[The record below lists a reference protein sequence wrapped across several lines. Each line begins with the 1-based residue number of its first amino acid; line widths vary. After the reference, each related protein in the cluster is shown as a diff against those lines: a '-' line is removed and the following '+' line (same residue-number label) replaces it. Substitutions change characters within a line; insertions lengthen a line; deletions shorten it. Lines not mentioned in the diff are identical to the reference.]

1 MFFATVVTIVVVI
14 QYIAQIYIYVVIA
27 AVIMSWLLA
36 MGTLNMRNEF
46 VRGAVRILDMVT
58 EPVFRLVRRVIPTI
72 GPLDLSPMVVI
83 IALWAIADV
92 FLPTLL
98 QRFYQGSVL

>member
-1 MFFATVVTIVVVI
+1 MLYATFVTIVVVI

-27 AVIMSWLLA
+27 AVILSWLLA

-46 VRGAVRILDMVT
+46 VRGLVRILEALT
-58 EPVFRLVRRVIPTI
+58 EPVFRLVRRVVPTI

-83 IALWAIADV
+83 LILWAVADV

-98 QRFYQGSVL
+98 SRLAQGSVL